1 MGPTVDFLCFSFF
14 CIGRE
19 MAGAVWLRVGH
30 DPAGPRPSATGE
42 ISWDKTADNTVII
55 ISKRGSLT
63 GESIQLRKSLEL
75 APPRRQ
81 FWIKRKKKR
90 TNERTRKI
98 TGPREREREKEG
110 QKDRKK
116 EKEMR
121 KEIRIELPKWPI
133 RVWSILLP
141 PIRKQPRMNHRLKQ
155 KGIICCRKSWF
166 GATYNCVI
174 NSLVISV
181 ALRFYSVWNDQ
192 LDLDSD
198 ESPCRNKTKHDRS
211 FLIHYRALMMLTRNP
226 PPPGRTQKK
235 KMRKK
240 SKKPRK

>member
-81 FWIKRKKKR
+81 FWIKRKK
-90 TNERTRKI
+90 NEQMSARERLL
-98 TGPREREREKEG
+98 GRERERERKR
-110 QKDRKK
+110 DRKTGRRRRRWEKKFELNYLNDLFVSDPSCYRPSENSREWTTGWNKK
-116 EKEMR
+116 E
-121 KEIRIELPKWPI
+121 
-133 RVWSILLP
+133 
-141 PIRKQPRMNHRLKQ
+141 
-155 KGIICCRKSWF
+155 
-166 GATYNCVI
+166 
-174 NSLVISV
+174 
-181 ALRFYSVWNDQ
+181 
-192 LDLDSD
+192 
-198 ESPCRNKTKHDRS
+198 
-211 FLIHYRALMMLTRNP
+211 
-226 PPPGRTQKK
+226 
-235 KMRKK
+235 
-240 SKKPRK
+240 